1 MSKATKTMN
10 LRGLIFRLTEIT
22 MKHLTLFDNDDF
34 INEIILQIFKSSYQ
48 EPSFDDQ

>member
-1 MSKATKTMN
+1 MSKATKTKN